1 MAIVAVV
8 GVTVGTTGSS
18 ATASVGQDDVKAVG
32 AYHNGMAV
40 FTVAKGG
47 LMYEASIGD
56 QKFAYSP
63 I

>member
-1 MAIVAVV
+1 
-8 GVTVGTTGSS
+8 VGTTGSS

-32 AYHNGMAV
+32 AYCNGMAV

-47 LMYEASIGD
+47 LMYEASIGG
-56 QKFAYSP
+56 QKFTYSP